1 MAEALP
7 PRDRRLRKPLAELA
21 ARDPDFAAALKL
33 VGLPRERRQQP
44 GFHGLVRIIVAQQ
57 LSIHAARTITAR
69 LEAAL
74 DPFTPEAMLAHPVE
88 NLRALGLSTAKV
100 RYAQAI
106 ARHVADGH
114 LDFDRLHA
122 AEDDEAMTILT
133 AIDGV
138 GPWTAE
144 IYLLFALGRPDILPA
159 GDLALAA
166 ALQRMKRMRKRPDAR
181 KLRKIA
187 ESWRPYRSAAARF
200 LWHYYAH
207 AGIPG

>member
-1 MAEALP
+1 MALP

-21 ARDPDFAAALKL
+21 ARDPDFAAALEQ

-44 GFHGLVRIIVAQQ
+44 GFPGLVRIIVAQQ
-57 LSIHAARTITAR
+57 LSIHAARTITGR

-74 DPFTPEAMLAHPVE
+74 DPFTPETLLAHPVE
-88 NLRALGLSTAKV
+88 ALRSLGLSNAKV

-106 ARHVADGH
+106 ARHVVDGQ

-122 AEDDEAMTILT
+122 AADEAAMAMLT

-144 IYLLFALGRPDILPA
+144 IYLLFALNRPDIMPA

-166 ALQRMKRMRKRPDAR
+166 ALQRMKRLRQRPDPR
-181 KLRKIA
+181 KLREIA

-207 AGIPG
+207 AGVPA

>member
-1 MAEALP
+1 MAQP
-7 PRDRRLRKPLAELA
+7 PRDRRLKKPLAELA
-21 ARDPDFAAALKL
+21 ARDPDFAAALDL
-33 VGLPRERRQQP
+33 VGLPPERRQQP
-44 GFHGLVRIIVAQQ
+44 GFPGLVRIIVAQQ
-57 LSIHAARTITAR
+57 LSIHAARTITGR

-74 DPFTPEAMLAHPVE
+74 DPFTPEILLARPVE
-88 NLRALGLSTAKV
+88 DLRGFGLSNAKV

-106 ARHVADGH
+106 AQHVVDGH

-122 AEDDEAMTILT
+122 ADDDEAMTMLT
-133 AIDGV
+133 AIKGV

-144 IYLLFALGRPDILPA
+144 IYLLFALNRPDIMPA

-166 ALQRMKRMRKRPDAR
+166 ALQRMKRMRKRPDPK
-181 KLRKIA
+181 KLRKMA

-207 AGIPG
+207 AGIPA